1 MKYTKVRRGL
11 CVFNLAAYLDK
22 GAEVGID
29 KAAGRCKG
37 QTAQLREEK
46 EVQGRTCQQLMRGQD
61 AQQLIQQLTS

>member
-1 MKYTKVRRGL
+1 MKYTKGRRGV

-29 KAAGRCKG
+29 KAACRGEG

-46 EVQGRTCQQLMRGQD
+46 EVQGSTCQQ
-61 AQQLIQQLTS
+61 IT